1 VSRIRE
7 SENWS
12 VRYNWLNITPILGFS
27 NSPHYHPSMP
37 KTILITGCAG
47 FIGSHLTEKLLNDN
61 HRVIGIDNLQTGSKD
76 NLKNFTDNK
85 NFTFIEHDITEPL
98 PVEEKIGRIYHLA
111 CPAAPIHYQKNPIKT
126 LTTAFIGTKN
136 VLDIAKKN
144 NARILYTS
152 TSEIYGTPL
161 EHPQH
166 ENYWGNVNPIGPR
179 SCYDEGKRAAEALC
193 FAYNRQHL
201 TDIRVVRIFN
211 TYGPRMAKNDGR
223 VMPNFINQAL
233 RNEPITLYGTG
244 DQTRSFCYVDD
255 NVRGLMAM
263 MNQDNFLGPINIGNP
278 AEITMRAL
286 AENIIRLTDSKS
298 QITFHP
304 LPQDDPHRRKPDIT
318 LAREKLDW
326 EPKISLE
333 EGLIKT
339 IKYFSVENP

>member
-1 VSRIRE
+1 M
-7 SENWS
+7 N
-12 VRYNWLNITPILGFS
+12 
-27 NSPHYHPSMP
+27 
-37 KTILITGCAG
+37 ILITGCAG
-47 FIGSHLTEKLLNDN
+47 FIGSHLTERLLNDG
-61 HRVIGIDNLQTGSKD
+61 HRVIGVDNFYTGSKN
-76 NLKNFTDNK
+76 NLKTFVNNP

-98 PVEEKIGRIYHLA
+98 DLPEPIEQIYHLA
-111 CPAAPIHYQKNPIKT
+111 CPAAPVHYQKDPIKT
-126 LTTAFIGTKN
+126 LATAFIGTKN
-136 VLDIAKKN
+136 ILDFAKKN
-144 NARILYTS
+144 NARILYAS

-193 FAYNRQHL
+193 FAYHRQHS

-211 TYGPRMAKNDGR
+211 TYGPRMAQNDGR

-233 RNEPITLYGTG
+233 KGEAITLYGTG

-255 NVRGLMAM
+255 NISGLIAM
-263 MNQDNFLGPINIGNP
+263 MNQDNFLGPVNIGNP

-286 AENIIRLTDSKS
+286 ADNIIRLTNSES
-298 QITFHP
+298 QITYHP
-304 LPQDDPHRRKPDIT
+304 LPQDDPHRRQPDIT
-318 LAREKLDW
+318 LAKEKLNW

-339 IKYFSVENP
+339 INYFKSYA